1 MRSLDQ
7 QTILV
12 TGSTDGLGREVA
24 RGLAGAGAAVLLH
37 GRDET
42 RAQSTLDQ
50 IREQTGN
57 QRLSFYLADFSSLAE
72 VRQLAERVEADQDRL
87 DVLVN
92 NAGIALADGERRL
105 SRDGHELT
113 FAVNYLSHFL
123 LTSLLLPM
131 LRRSAPARIINV

>member
-7 QTILV
+7 QAILV

-113 FAVNYLSHFL
+113 FA
-123 LTSLLLPM
+123 TSC
-131 LRRSAPARIINV
+131 